1 MRELTNLIAR
11 PIASNFLHSREGYED
26 LSIGSDASDMP
37 DRPSLTVNIVT
48 LRGQLALVR
57 DLMRNLE
64 VLTPI
69 DLGANAKKSPDL

>member
-1 MRELTNLIAR
+1 
-11 PIASNFLHSREGYED
+11 
-26 LSIGSDASDMP
+26 MP
-37 DRPSLTVNIVT
+37 DSPTLTVNILT

-69 DLGANAKKSPDL
+69 DLEANAKKTLDL